1 MDHTL
6 VKTILSELKMIIIEG
21 SKNMTA
27 IIVIAV
33 VAVVIGIF
41 LEYQSN

>member
-1 MDHTL
+1 
-6 VKTILSELKMIIIEG
+6 MIIIEDQWSIEG

-41 LEYQSN
+41 LEHQNQSK